1 MLKIALI
8 GATGSIGRQTLAVI
22 DRHPDEFCLYSA
34 VSRRGGDG
42 FVSLAKKYRPRF
54 CALADGESGEK
65 LRGEMPVQPVPAT
78 NVDIV
83 TDLYAVGKGA

>member
-42 FVSLAKKYRPRF
+42 FVSLTKK
-54 CALADGESGEK
+54 
-65 LRGEMPVQPVPAT
+65 
-78 NVDIV
+78 
-83 TDLYAVGKGA
+83 